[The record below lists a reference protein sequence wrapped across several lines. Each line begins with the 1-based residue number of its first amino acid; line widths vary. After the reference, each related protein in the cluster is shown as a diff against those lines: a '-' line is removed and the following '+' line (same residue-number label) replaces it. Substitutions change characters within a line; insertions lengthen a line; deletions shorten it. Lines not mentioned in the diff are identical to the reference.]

1 MPRRSESELSTDP
14 QVRTAKAPVGGS
26 DRAEYRIKGT
36 PGLVLRVT
44 PSGSKSW
51 GYWLKDPSTNR
62 WRMRTL
68 GPYPTVTLE
77 RAKQESKRLDLAI
90 FDGENPF
97 KNHPH
102 RTLADLADE
111 YMKRHAL
118 PKKRSADQDQRKL
131 NADVLPELGAQLA
144 VEVCKSDIV
153 SLLDKIVD
161 RGAPIGANRTLALL
175 RKLYNW
181 AIAEGY
187 LASNPASG
195 IPMRAKE
202 ASRARVLSDNEI
214 VWFWNA
220 LDGPGFDPITAD
232 VLRFQLLVGA
242 RIREVTD
249 LERAELDLDSAIP
262 IWVLPKRRAKA
273 GRDIVRPLPPLA
285 LLIVKRQ
292 QGNGKF
298 VFTSPANSKRP
309 ITPRAPARAVQ
320 RAAERG
326 LVPPGFTPHDL
337 RRTAATKLAALGV
350 EEAVTKRI
358 LGHAPV
364 RSDVLASVYNR
375 HSYVAE
381 MRTALVMLEQH
392 LVALTSKSRESHL
405 TRVAAE

>member
-1 MPRRSESELSTDP
+1 VDVVADSAFAGVE
-14 QVRTAKAPVGGS
+14 
-26 DRAEYRIKGT
+26 
-36 PGLVLRVT
+36 
-44 PSGSKSW
+44 
-51 GYWLKDPSTNR
+51 
-62 WRMRTL
+62 
-68 GPYPTVTLE
+68 
-77 RAKQESKRLDLAI
+77 AI
-90 FDGENPF
+90 
-97 KNHPH
+97 
-102 RTLADLADE
+102 ADE

-131 NADVLPELGAQLA
+131 NADVLPELGTQFAA
-144 VEVCKSDIV
+144 EISKSDIV
-153 SLLDKIVD
+153 ALLDKIVD
-161 RGAPIGANRTLALL
+161 RGAPVGANRTLALL

-181 AIAEGY
+181 AMAEGY
-187 LASNPASG
+187 IASNPASG

-202 ASRARVLSDNEI
+202 ESRSRVLSDNEI
-214 VWFWNA
+214 VSFWNA
-220 LDGPGFDPITAD
+220 LDGPGFDRITAD

-242 RIREVTD
+242 RIREVTG

-292 QGNGKF
+292 KGDGKF
-298 VFTSPANSKRP
+298 VFTSPANNKQP

-320 RAAERG
+320 RAAVRG
-326 LVPPGFTPHDL
+326 LVPSGFTPHDL

-358 LGHAPV
+358 LGHAPM

-381 MRTALVMLEQH
+381 MCAALETLERHLLH
-392 LVALTSKSRESHL
+392 LVFTP
-405 TRVAAE
+405 AEVLLRA